1 VAHGG
6 PIDDSLYA
14 GFGCSSYGE
23 PVNGI
28 FVGLKVDVPPRDYA
42 LGEELPGDAHARII
56 AIEQT
61 EHGTQLTLEFP
72 ESVGFDLLNLDPPD
86 DTDEPLPIGEDRSM
100 WVASPAR

>member
-28 FVGLKVDVPPRDYA
+28 FVGLKVDVPRRDYA
-42 LGEELPGDAHARII
+42 LGEELPGNAHARII

-61 EHGTQLTLEFP
+61 EGGMRLTLELP
-72 ESVGFDLLNLDPPD
+72 ESVGLDLLNLDPPD
-86 DTDEPLPIGEDRSM
+86 NPSGEPLPIGEGRSV
-100 WVASPAR
+100 WIAG